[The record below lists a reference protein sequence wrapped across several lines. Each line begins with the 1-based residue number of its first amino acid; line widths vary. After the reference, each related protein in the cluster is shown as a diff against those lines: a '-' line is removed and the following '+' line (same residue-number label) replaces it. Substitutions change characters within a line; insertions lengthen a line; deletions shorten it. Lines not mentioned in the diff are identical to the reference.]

1 MMKRLVSFASIGL
14 LAACVSARGGREPSV
29 RVRVVNAARYTMQV
43 RTCSPGPCSQLR
55 PVRPGAKTTFTFAW
69 TGYPRYFVEGRDGD
83 RVAIQVPVEFNGP
96 GRQTVTLVP
105 PPHPQESTR

>member
-1 MMKRLVSFASIGL
+1 MKLLTSFTLIAL
-14 LAACVSARGGREPSV
+14 LAACASARGGQDPTV
-29 RVRVVNAARYTMQV
+29 RVRVVNAARYTMSV
-43 RTCSPGPCSQLR
+43 RTCSPGPCSELR
-55 PVRPGAKTTFTFAW
+55 SMRPGAKTTFTFPW

-83 RVAIQVPVEFNGP
+83 RIAIQVPVEFHGP